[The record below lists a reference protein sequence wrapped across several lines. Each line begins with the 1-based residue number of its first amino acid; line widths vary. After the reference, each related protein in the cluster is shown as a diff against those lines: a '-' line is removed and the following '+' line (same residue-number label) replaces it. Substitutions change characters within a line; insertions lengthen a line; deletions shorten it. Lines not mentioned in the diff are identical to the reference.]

1 MDTSAPTEINGVPFK
16 PLSDGSSTASGVSL
30 SDTFDTF
37 LSLLTTQLKNQDPLE
52 PLDANQFTQQLVQFA
67 GVEQAVN
74 TNKKLDQLV
83 ALQSGNQLNAAVS
96 YLGNEIEAASDQV
109 MLQDGSATLKY
120 DLKGNAA
127 QNAVTIVD
135 GYGQPVRTIAGER
148 DAGGHEFVWDGRD
161 NNGNALPD
169 GAYSFSV
176 SAVDSTGQT
185 VQATTSMVGRTT
197 GIKTLDGTVT
207 LSVGDLDIPLED
219 VVAVRTPDA
228 GA

>member
-1 MDTSAPTEINGVPFK
+1 MAISAPTEINGVPFK
-16 PLSDGSSTASGVSL
+16 PVSDGSSDASGVSL

-37 LSLLTTQLKNQDPLE
+37 LSLLTTQLKNQNPLE

-74 TNKKLDQLV
+74 TNKKLDKLV
-83 ALQSGNQLNAAVS
+83 ALQNGNQLNAAVS
-96 YLGNEIEAASDQV
+96 YLGNDIEAASDQV
-109 MLQDGSATLKY
+109 MLQNGSATLKY

-127 QNAVTIVD
+127 QDAVTIVD
-135 GYGQPVRTIAGER
+135 GFGQPVRTIAGER
-148 DAGGHEFVWDGRD
+148 DAGSHEFVWDGRD

-176 SAVDSTGQT
+176 SAVDGTGQT
-185 VQATTSMVGRTT
+185 VQATTSTVGRAT